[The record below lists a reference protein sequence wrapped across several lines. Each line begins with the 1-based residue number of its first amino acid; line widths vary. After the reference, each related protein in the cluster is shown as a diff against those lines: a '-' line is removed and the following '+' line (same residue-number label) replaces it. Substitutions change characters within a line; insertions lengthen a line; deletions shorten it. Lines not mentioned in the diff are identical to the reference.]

1 MWSDN
6 FDSMEEELEIGE
18 GVEVQHQNKDD
29 GYSLNPELPEILKPQ
44 ECEEIS
50 QDRNMVEAREH
61 LHPGLFSDGAGVMV
75 EELTVKSCNGSTLD
89 IGTLKN
95 PGSLHKG
102 WSPWR
107 HVYQPFADSRVGR
120 DCIIARKKFQA
131 TSGAGE
137 DFGSMS
143 SREILAG
150 KSVDYD
156 HGNVVQHL
164 SAAEHTAE
172 QKEDEGDAREGMQTK
187 TVHKSGFVEYFSRS
201 TLKGKGV
208 VCKGPSSNGLYVES
222 RDQNLMKSGIDIQ
235 MDSNAF
241 VNSGLMIAESPY
253 NATVPGFGG
262 SDTDGVTLREWLKS
276 KHHKGSKT
284 EHLSIFK
291 KIVDLVGGSHSQG
304 AAMHNLYPS
313 YIKLLPS
320 KDVMCLGL
328 PTQKQKL
335 DNIAKSEV
343 LQPENSLNKK
353 RPWEKV
359 TYSSLNLRMKK
370 QKFIAND
377 IKVNTVV
384 SQDYCNEY
392 KEDIQISNHNIRRTS
407 RIPHISNAGPLQLT
421 SLNERLEEEWY
432 TSPEGGC
439 TILSN
444 IYSLG
449 VLFFEVHSLDGG
461 CPFY

>member
-1 MWSDN
+1 MII
-6 FDSMEEELEIGE
+6 FDSMDEELEIGE
-18 GVEVQHQNKDD
+18 GVQVQHQNKDA

-44 ECEEIS
+44 EYDEIS
-50 QDRNMVEAREH
+50 QDKNVVEAREH
-61 LHPGLFSDGAGVMV
+61 LHPGLFSDGGGVMV
-75 EELTVKSCNGSTLD
+75 EELMVKSCNGSTLD
-89 IGTLKN
+89 IGTLNN
-95 PGSLHKG
+95 PGSLHNNR
-102 WSPWR
+102 SPWR
-107 HVYQPFADSRVGR
+107 HIYQPFADSRAGR
-120 DCIIARKKFQA
+120 DCILARKSVQA
-131 TSGAGE
+131 TSSAWE

-143 SREILAG
+143 SREILAR
-150 KSVDYD
+150 KSVNYD

-164 SAAEHTAE
+164 SADEHTAE

-187 TVHKSGFVEYFSRS
+187 TVHNSGFAEYFRRS
-201 TLKGKGV
+201 TLKGKGI
-208 VCKGPSSNGLYVES
+208 VCKGPSSNGLYVEP

-241 VNSGLMIAESPY
+241 LSSGLKIAESPY

-276 KHHKGSKT
+276 RHHKGSKT
-284 EHLSIFK
+284 EHLSIFR

-304 AAMHNLYPS
+304 VAMQNLHPS

-320 KDVMCLGL
+320 NHVMYLGL

-335 DNIAKSEV
+335 DCVVNSEV
-343 LQPENSLNKK
+343 LQLENSLNRK
-353 RPWEKV
+353 RLWEKV
-359 TYSSLNLRMKK
+359 KSPSLNLRMKK
-370 QKFIAND
+370 QKFID
-377 IKVNTVV
+377 IKVNAVA

-392 KEDIQISNHNIRRTS
+392 KEDIQFSNHNIQRMS
-407 RIPHISNAGPLQLT
+407 RIPHTSNAGQLQST

-444 IYSLG
+444 IYCLG
-449 VLFFEVHSLDGG
+449 VLFFEVHSLHGG
-461 CPFY
+461 CPLY